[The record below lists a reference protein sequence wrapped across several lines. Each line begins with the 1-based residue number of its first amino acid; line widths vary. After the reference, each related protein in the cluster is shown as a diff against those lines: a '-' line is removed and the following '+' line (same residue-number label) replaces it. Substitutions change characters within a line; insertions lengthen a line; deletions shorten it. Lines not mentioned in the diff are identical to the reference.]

1 MKRIVSLILVALVG
15 GGYYLT
21 QLQPSSEPFQ
31 LEEGYRSLFDGAS
44 LDGWRSVGGGAS
56 FSVDGDAIVGRNGP
70 GKNTFLRTQ
79 KTYRDFSLR
88 LQVRWEEKGNS
99 GIQFRSAQRED
110 NGRVYGYQY
119 ELDPSPRSWTGGIY
133 DEARRG
139 WLAKPDGL
147 AEVRGALRDDGW
159 NDVEIEA
166 RGAHLRTWING
177 IPASD
182 IVDGLSPEGFIAL
195 QVHAGKQG
203 VIRWRRIRIRELP
216 PQRVAGTS
224 LLSRQ
229 EWHGLSSAGL
239 EFSDSSFGGSSG
251 ERDSFIDSRREFSDV
266 LIQMTVPACNNP
278 TIIRLRDHRDRGGK
292 NESYAEVKVYR
303 DRAEA
308 RLVTAAGERVL
319 EPVMLQPADKH
330 QVSGVTVADA
340 VTVTIGEVDV
350 MRVADPG
357 LSERG
362 RLRIQPA
369 RCGARFDIGDFAWF
383 ALREKSAEPLP
394 YESLDKRPAPVL
406 NPAQALAAF
415 RIAPGFEIELV
426 AAEPLV
432 EEPVAMAWDEYGRL
446 YVVELRGYMRDA
458 YGNDSNAPLGQVVRL
473 EDTDGDGRMDSS
485 EVFLGGLVNARAVAV
500 VNEGVLV
507 AEPPHL
513 WLCELP
519 DRASLCDRKRR
530 VGDYAVDV
538 ESNVEHMENGL
549 LLGLDNWLYNAK
561 SNRALRLKSGELL
574 ERRGPN
580 RGQWGITRDAVG
592 RLLYNH
598 NSTWL
603 QADLFSGED
612 LVQAGRLRPLQG
624 LGVNLTNP
632 APVHSVRVN
641 PGVNRAYLPDTL
653 RADGRLNRATG
664 VSGLVAYLGDQFPR
678 RYHGDVFVPEVAGNV
693 VAQFAMREEGVALT
707 AEQQLYADPRW
718 GKRDFL
724 GSTDERFRPVDAYNG
739 PDGALYVIDM
749 YRGIVQD
756 DHFLT
761 DELREQIFERQLD
774 TPIGMGRI
782 WRIRHSKGK
791 PERAFPKL
799 ALASTDELIGALS
812 HDNGWVR
819 DTAQRLLLTREGDYR
834 TALEA
839 VARGEETLPALHAIW
854 TLQGRDELQR
864 DLVLELA
871 VQDDPHRQVQALRAG
886 AALLS
891 PEDLLILHTQQTLG
905 AEAVTLQL
913 ALAMGQFADRVDIRQ
928 ALAKLLASHLA
939 SPYVTQAVERAVSGR
954 ELHFLSEY
962 LAAGT
967 MVEATAQG
975 RAVLKFLAANAYL
988 SLRGDTA
995 SSAAANPAL
1004 LNLLTLAASRENENA
1019 WQQVALLRGMQW
1031 VARRSGFVP
1040 AHLDAAPA
1048 IFTDGEI
1055 SGESPLWAARMAAR
1069 AAFTWPTDEL
1079 ALGITPLSPE
1089 QLETMA
1095 AGKAFY
1101 PRCGACHGLSGE
1113 GIAGLAPPL
1122 AGASWVTGPPEWL
1135 GRIILQGMSGPV
1147 NVGGQWFDGVM
1158 PGHRQLQ
1165 EMDDRTLAGLMT
1177 YLRRSWGNQADPVSI
1192 VVASNIRTA
1201 SAGRDKAWT
1210 ASELRAIPFDRG
1222 YGLFVGEYAISFAT
1236 LTITEEADGLFIS
1249 VPLYGTS
1256 PLTPLSE
1263 TRFSAEEGGELLEIE
1278 FVAEPGGEVNSLVIH
1293 RKGDKITAFRES

>member
-1 MKRIVSLILVALVG
+1 MKKIVALVLVTLVVG
-15 GGYYLT
+15 VFYLT
-21 QLQPSSEPFQ
+21 QLRPSAEPFQ
-31 LEEGYRSLFDGAS
+31 LEEGYAYLFDGES
-44 LDGWRSVGGGAS
+44 LDGWRSVGGAAH
-56 FSVDGDAIVGRNGP
+56 FAVDDNAIVGRNSP
-70 GKNTFLRTQ
+70 EKNTFLRTQ
-79 KTYRDFSLR
+79 KNYRDFSLR

-99 GIQFRSAQRED
+99 GIQFRSAQRDD

-119 ELDPSPRSWTGGIY
+119 ELDPSARSWSGGIY

-139 WLAKPDGL
+139 WLAKPDKL
-147 AEVRGALRDDGW
+147 TDVRGALREDEW

-177 IPASD
+177 IPVSD
-182 IVDGLSPEGFIAL
+182 VVDGLSPEGFIAL
-195 QVHAGKQG
+195 QLHAGKQG
-203 VIRWRRIRIRELP
+203 VIRWRRIRIRELA
-216 PQRVAGTS
+216 PQAVAGPS

-229 EWHGLSSAGL
+229 EWHNAPSGGL
-239 EFSDSSFGGSSG
+239 EFSDSGFGGRSG
-251 ERDSFIDSRREFSDV
+251 KLDSFIDSRREFSDA
-266 LIQMTVPACNNP
+266 LIQVTVPACNNP
-278 TIIRLRDHRDRGGK
+278 TIIRLRDHPDRAGE
-292 NESYAEVKVYR
+292 NDSYAEVTVYR

-308 RLVTAAGERVL
+308 RLVTAAGERLL
-319 EPVMLQPADKH
+319 EPVMLQPDDQH
-330 QVSGVTVADA
+330 RVTGVTAGDA
-340 VTVTIGEVDV
+340 VTITIGEVDI
-350 MRVADPG
+350 MRMVDSGLPG
-357 LSERG
+357 RG

-369 RCGARFDIGDFAWF
+369 RCGATFDIGDVAWF
-383 ALREKSAEPLP
+383 SLGEKSVKPLP
-394 YESLDKRPAPVL
+394 YELLDTRPAPVL
-406 NPAQALAAF
+406 NPTQAVAAF

-432 EEPVAMAWDEYGRL
+432 EEPVAMAWDEHGRL

-513 WLCELP
+513 WLCEVP
-519 DRASLCDRKRR
+519 SRESLCDRKRR
-530 VGDYAVDV
+530 VGDYAVDI

-549 LLGLDNWLYNAK
+549 LQGLDNWLYNAK
-561 SNRALRLKSGELL
+561 SNRALRLESGELL
-574 ERRGPN
+574 ERRGFS

-603 QADLFSGED
+603 QADFFPGED

-624 LGVNLTNP
+624 LGVNLTQP

-653 RADGRLNRATG
+653 RADGRLNQATG

-678 RYHGDVFVPEVAGNV
+678 RYHGHVFVPEVAGNV
-693 VAQFAMREEGVALT
+693 VAQFEMREEGIALE

-739 PDGALYVIDM
+739 PDGALYIIDM

-761 DELREQIFERQLD
+761 DELREQIFQRQLD
-774 TPIGMGRI
+774 APIGMGRI
-782 WRIRHSKGK
+782 WRIRHSEGK
-791 PERAFPKL
+791 SERTFPQL
-799 ALASTDELIGALS
+799 ATASTDELVGALS
-812 HDNGWVR
+812 HSNGWVR
-819 DTAQRLLLTREGDYR
+819 DTAQRLLLVREGDYR
-834 TALEA
+834 TALET
-839 VARGEETLPALHAIW
+839 VARGGDTVPALHAIW
-854 TLQGRDELQR
+854 TLQGRGELQR
-864 DLVLELA
+864 DLVMELA
-871 VQDDPHRQVQALRAG
+871 VQADAHRQAQVLRAG
-886 AALLS
+886 APLLS
-891 PEDLLILHTQQTLG
+891 PQDLLFLLAQQPS
-905 AEAVTLQL
+905 ADEAVTLQL

-928 ALAKLLASHLA
+928 ALAQILTSHQT

-954 ELHFLSEY
+954 ELHFLTEY
-962 LAAGT
+962 LAQAPMADST
-967 MVEATAQG
+967 REA
-975 RAVLKFLAANAYL
+975 RVVLKFLAANAYL

-1004 LNLLTLAASRENENA
+1004 LDLLALVASRENDNA

-1031 VARRSGFVP
+1031 VARRSDFVP

-1048 IFTDGEI
+1048 IFTDVEI
-1055 SGESPLWAARMAAR
+1055 SGESPLWSARMAAR
-1069 AAFTWPTDEL
+1069 AAFTWPGDEL

-1089 QLETMA
+1089 QLEMMA
-1095 AGKAFY
+1095 AGERFY
-1101 PRCGACHGLSGE
+1101 ERCGACHGASGE

-1135 GRIILQGMSGPV
+1135 GRIILQGMRGPLEV
-1147 NVGGQWFDGVM
+1147 RGQSFDGVM
-1158 PGHRQLQ
+1158 PAHGQL
-1165 EMDDRTLAGLMT
+1165 EGMDDRVLAGLMT
-1177 YLRRSWGNQADPVSI
+1177 YLRRSWGNQADPVSTA
-1192 VVASNIRTA
+1192 VASSIRAA
-1201 SAGRDKAWT
+1201 SAGRGEAWT
-1210 ASELRAIPFDRG
+1210 ASELRELPFDRG

-1236 LTITEEADGLFIS
+1236 ITITEDKDGLFIS

-1263 TRFSAEEGGELLEIE
+1263 TRFSAEEGGERVEIE
-1278 FVAEPGGEVNSLVIH
+1278 FLPEPGGEVNGLVIH
-1293 RKGDKITAFRES
+1293 RKGDTITAFRKS